1 VQAVVPLQFVKR
13 RSVISEHTV
22 NGDHEVDLI
31 VERDDGCVVAIVTKV
46 ATTVSR
52 WHRVSMWPAG
62 GLGDQAGPPHRHGRQ
77 ERYGHRDDGHQDCQ
91 KLADDP
97 VGLCV
102 DSFLDLLKAE
112 IRAFGGLVETE
123 IRAYGGLSKRR
134 FVLSVAWLRRRPVIS
149 EISSSR
155 ESTLSNRRSTF

>member
-1 VQAVVPLQFVKR
+1 MRVKGPGAGGRSAAVR
-13 RSVISEHTV
+13 EASVGHLRTHR
-22 NGDHEVDLI
+22 GDHEVDLI

-62 GLGDQAGPPHRHGRQ
+62 GLGGSAWAPHRHGRQ

-112 IRAFGGLVETE
+112 ICAFGGLVET
-123 IRAYGGLSKRR
+123 
-134 FVLSVAWLRRRPVIS
+134 
-149 EISSSR
+149 
-155 ESTLSNRRSTF
+155 